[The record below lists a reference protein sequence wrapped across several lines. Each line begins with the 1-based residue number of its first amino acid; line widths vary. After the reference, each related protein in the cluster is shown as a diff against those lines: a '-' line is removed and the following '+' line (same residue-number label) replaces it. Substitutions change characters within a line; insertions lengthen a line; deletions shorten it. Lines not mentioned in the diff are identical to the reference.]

1 MNISIKLIGET
12 LAGLND
18 ILRRG
23 GGGLSCSQNQA
34 LADAVFILTTLK
46 QVIEERK

>member
-18 ILRRG
+18 ILRQ
-23 GGGLSCSQNQA
+23 GGLSCPQNQA
-34 LADAVFILTTLK
+34 LADAVFILTALK

>member
-18 ILRRG
+18 ILRQG
-23 GGGLSCSQNQA
+23 GS
-34 LADAVFILTTLK
+34 LAPKTK
-46 QVIEERK
+46 P

>member
-1 MNISIKLIGET
+1 MNISLKFIDET

-18 ILRRG
+18 ILRQ
-23 GGGLSCSQNQA
+23 GGGLSCSQSQA

>member
-1 MNISIKLIGET
+1 MNISLKFIDET

-18 ILRRG
+18 ILRQ
-23 GGGLSCSQNQA
+23 GGLSCSQSQA
-34 LADAVFILTTLK
+34 LVDAVFILIALK

>member
-18 ILRRG
+18 ILRQ

>member
-23 GGGLSCSQNQA
+23 GGALLLPKPSLSRRSFYINN
-34 LADAVFILTTLK
+34 FKTSN
-46 QVIEERK
+46 

>member
-18 ILRRG
+18 ILRQG
-23 GGGLSCSQNQA
+23 GGGS
-34 LADAVFILTTLK
+34 LAPKTK
-46 QVIEERK
+46 P

>member
-18 ILRRG
+18 VLRQG
-23 GGGLSCSQNQA
+23 GGS
-34 LADAVFILTTLK
+34 LAPKTK
-46 QVIEERK
+46 P

>member
-18 ILRRG
+18 ILRR

>member
-18 ILRRG
+18 ILRQG
-23 GGGLSCSQNQA
+23 GGEALLPPKPSLSRRSFYINS
-34 LADAVFILTTLK
+34 FKTSN
-46 QVIEERK
+46 

>member
-18 ILRRG
+18 ILRQG
-23 GGGLSCSQNQA
+23 GGGGS
-34 LADAVFILTTLK
+34 LAPKTK
-46 QVIEERK
+46 P